1 MNNTIIA
8 RVSETARKSQLAA
21 SKFVPKP
28 VARQIGRTTLKAKKH
43 SPEILFGAGVV
54 GVVTTAVL
62 ASRATLKVDGI
73 LSEHEQK
80 MKDINE
86 VFGQN
91 RPDYS
96 EQDFIKDKVV
106 VKTRT
111 AMDLAKLYSL
121 PAGVGLLTVSCF
133 AGGQVVL
140 NKRNAALVAA
150 YAGLEKGFAEYRD
163 RVIAELGVEKDQ
175 TFRYETEK
183 AQVISKDGKD
193 TTKSETKQVPAEF
206 KGHSIYARFFDEH
219 SKSWES
225 NAEYNRVF
233 LHCQQQYAN
242 DMLRVRGH
250 LFLNEVYD
258 MLGLERTKPGA
269 VVGWV
274 WGNGDN
280 YVDFGVFSDKSDRIR
295 DFVNGREASILLDF
309 NVDGVIYDKI

>member
-1 MNNTIIA
+1 MNNIIA

-28 VARQIGRTTLKAKKH
+28 VARQIGRTALKTKQH

-62 ASRATLKVDGI
+62 ASRATLKIDGI

-91 RPDYS
+91 RPDYT

-111 AMDLAKLYSL
+111 VMDLAKLYSL

-183 AQVISKDGKD
+183 AQVVSKDGKD
-193 TTKSETKQVPAEF
+193 TTKSETKQIPAEF
-206 KGHSIYARFFDEH
+206 KGHSIYARFFDEY
-219 SKSWES
+219 SKSWEP

-242 DMLRVRGH
+242 DMLRARGH

-280 YVDFGVFSDKSDRIR
+280 YVDFGIFDDKSDRIR
-295 DFVNGREASILLDF
+295 DFVNGRESSILLDF